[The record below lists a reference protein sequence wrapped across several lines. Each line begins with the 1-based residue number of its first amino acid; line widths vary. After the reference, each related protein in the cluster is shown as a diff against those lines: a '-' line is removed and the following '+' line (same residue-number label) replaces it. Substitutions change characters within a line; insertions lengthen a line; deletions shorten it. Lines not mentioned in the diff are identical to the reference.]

1 MLRFILVIVA
11 VVFGSSAQNEG
22 VLSVARGHGTVGGSE
37 FIRLGGPE
45 GSLYERPVG
54 ECTPSGGSGEI
65 LLNCRCQGGEEP
77 VGGVSG
83 GRLLSYVCAPSCGRR
98 VLGQAG
104 GVRALGGSVG
114 SCPASPLG
122 PTECLSGKCFLSPMH
137 GCPAGT
143 KGFSLLKFGPV
154 CMYTK

>member
-37 FIRLGGPE
+37 EFIRLGGPE
-45 GSLYERPVG
+45 GEDGFADHPILDSL
-54 ECTPSGGSGEI
+54 TPSSCLRVVEDSFPTSAPHHVAEGSWDRPE
-65 LLNCRCQGGEEP
+65 
-77 VGGVSG
+77 VDV
-83 GRLLSYVCAPSCGRR
+83 
-98 VLGQAG
+98 
-104 GVRALGGSVG
+104 
-114 SCPASPLG
+114 
-122 PTECLSGKCFLSPMH
+122 
-137 GCPAGT
+137 PAGT